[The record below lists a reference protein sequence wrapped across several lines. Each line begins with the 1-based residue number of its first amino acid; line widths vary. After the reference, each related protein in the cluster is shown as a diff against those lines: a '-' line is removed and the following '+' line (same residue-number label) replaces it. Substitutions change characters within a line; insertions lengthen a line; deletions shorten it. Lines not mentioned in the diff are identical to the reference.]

1 MNTKTIISIFIAF
14 LFSFALVFFDAVSTN
29 SNNDYNVNDV
39 ESSLKQV
46 YRVYL
51 EGRSIGLIHSKK
63 TLENYIDT
71 EQQAIKDK
79 YQVNKVYVPNDLDI
93 VKEYTYRDEVLT
105 EKTIYEKIK
114 QIKGTEA
121 FTINGYE
128 IHIEGLREETEE
140 GTVEKED
147 VVIYVIDKSTFEDAV
162 EVMIKAFV
170 DSDKYEKYINS
181 TQEEIID
188 TGSIIQ
194 NLHIEN
200 NISITEKK
208 IPSGEKIYT
217 SSGELAQILIFG
229 YKNARTTYSIKE
241 GDNIETVADANKM
254 SPEEFL
260 IANPNFKSKDDLL
273 YPGQVV
279 TLGILEPQFNIIEE
293 TKVVEQRSVDFNI
306 KYEDDPNQY
315 TGYEK
320 VKQNGV
326 KGSKMVTEI
335 QQYVNGQL
343 KKVIPLSE
351 QEMTPA
357 VDKII
362 VRGTMQKQTSSIV
375 GGEVPVEIG
384 SWVWPTLSNYYISSG
399 FGWRWG
405 KMHVGVDITGCG
417 YGSPIYAANNG
428 LVVESGYTSIN
439 GNYLI
444 VKHSNNYFTMY
455 AHLATRYKK
464 AGDVVMGGDTI
475 GLMGNS
481 GFTTGGTGTHLHF
494 QVSVGYPISANTK
507 AFINPLKLY

>member
-14 LFSFALVFFDAVSTN
+14 LISFALIFFDAISTN
-29 SNNDYNVNDV
+29 TNYDYNVNNI
-39 ESSLKQV
+39 EGSLKQV

-51 EGRSIGLIHSKK
+51 EGKSIGLIDSKK
-63 TLENYIDT
+63 MLENYIDT

-79 YQVNKVYVPNDLDI
+79 YQVSKVYAPNDLDI
-93 VKEYTYRDEVLT
+93 VKEYTYSDDVLT
-105 EKTIYEKIK
+105 EKVIYEKIK
-114 QIKGTEA
+114 EIKGTEA

-128 IHIEGLREETEE
+128 IHIEGLDEETED
-140 GTVEKED
+140 GTVQKED

-162 EVMIKAFV
+162 EIMIKAFV
-170 DSDKYEKYINS
+170 DGNQYENYINS

-194 NLHIEN
+194 NLYIEN
-200 NISITEKK
+200 NISITEKR

-217 SSGELAQILIFG
+217 SADTLAQILIFG
-229 YKNARTTYSIKE
+229 QKNERTNYSIKE

-279 TLGILEPQFNIIEE
+279 TLGILAPQFNIIEE
-293 TKVVEQRSVDFNI
+293 TKVVEQREIDFSI

-320 VKQNGV
+320 VKQQGV
-326 KGSKMVTEI
+326 KGSEIVTEV

-343 KKVIPLSE
+343 KKVVPLSK
-351 QEMTPA
+351 QEITPA

-362 VRGTMQKQTSSIV
+362 VRGTMQKQYSSIA

-384 SWVWPTLSNYYISSG
+384 SWVWPTVSGYYISSG
-399 FGWRWG
+399 YGWRWG
-405 KMHVGVDITGCG
+405 KMHVGVDIAGCG
-417 YGSPIYAANNG
+417 YGSPIKAANNG
-428 LVVESGYTSIN
+428 LVVESGYTGTN
-439 GNYLI
+439 GNYI
-444 VKHSNNYFTMY
+444 IIKHSNNYFTMY
-455 AHLATRYKK
+455 AHLDRRYKK
-464 AGDVVMGGDTI
+464 AGDVVFGGDVI

-481 GFTTGGTGTHLHF
+481 GYSFGTHLHF

-507 AFINPLKLY
+507 MFINPLKLY